1 MPEVRCYGMN
11 IREGGR
17 AVNTFV
23 PLLAGE
29 DVQIQFTLP
38 DHKGPF
44 LPESRICWLKSGR
57 LGVGFVSLSK
67 ERKSELQ
74 DWLSQRREEMLPEFV
89 AEKFQKR
96 DKNTPQYAAR
106 VGYEQEK

>member
-1 MPEVRCYGMN
+1 MN
-11 IREGGR
+11 ISEGGM

-23 PLLAGE
+23 PLGAGE
-29 DVQIQFTLP
+29 DVQIHFTLP

-44 LPESRICWLKSGR
+44 LAEPRICWLKSGR
-57 LGVGFVSLSK
+57 LGVGFVSLST
-67 ERKSELQ
+67 ERKSDLQ
-74 DWLSQRREEMLPEFV
+74 DWLSQRLEEMLPEFV
-89 AEKFQKR
+89 AEKFQKW